1 MTWYTCSHLFAPWYF
16 SALQVS
22 LIGPFLDYWVC
33 FHRCCDTLNT
43 GGLYR
48 LLDLFSPLLTYSEY
62 RWFKGTN
69 LLKTSFVHRV
79 EKISFPL
86 EVLLT
91 LYRIWKTSY
100 FFQCTERLDTCNTC
114 LHHSRPN
121 IRPRREA
128 GKLSLDYTWRCFAHT
143 IPLTIPHET
152 RF

>member
-1 MTWYTCSHLFAPWYF
+1 MTS
-16 SALQVS
+16 
-22 LIGPFLDYWVC
+22 PFLDYWVSFHRCCDTLNTGGLFRLSDC

-128 GKLSLDYTWRCFAHT
+128 GKLSLDYT
-143 IPLTIPHET
+143 
-152 RF
+152 